1 MPCIKALDA
10 PKDSRANMDDD
21 IDEFDKILS
30 SGILVIYVGCS
41 HWIKTRPSWSSFFV
55 AMLAIFPS
63 TGGV

>member
-1 MPCIKALDA
+1 MLCIKALDA
-10 PKDSRANMDDD
+10 PKDSRTNMAMT
-21 IDEFDKILS
+21 FDKILS